1 MTAFFCTALLQ
12 LIRRYTPTSCG
23 TPEYPSLSGA
33 TQHGLWTS
41 KEFRPQSG
49 EAFRAHVISYAETV
63 SVVTD
68 RSEFDHV
75 CKLRL
80 GRYPEYAS
88 LSAPLLRADAV
99 QRILP
104 HPTSAGVILLRIAP
118 EIISV
123 LDCSKGFG
131 HSDLITFSERDLDL
145 HIKSLRH
152 RWDDNVVAAPP

>member
-12 LIRRYTPTSCG
+12 LIRRNMPTFCA
-23 TPEYPSLSGA
+23 TLEYLSLSEA
-33 TQHGLWTS
+33 MHHSLWTS
-41 KEFRPQSG
+41 KGLS
-49 EAFRAHVISYAETV
+49 AAATA

-68 RSEFDHV
+68 QSEFDHI

-88 LSAPLLRADAV
+88 LPAPVLREDAV

-104 HPTSAGVILLRIAP
+104 HPTSAGVVLLRIAP
-118 EIISV
+118 EIISM
-123 LDCSKGFG
+123 LDYSKGFG

-152 RWDDNVVAAPP
+152 RWDDNAVADPLLSEIPSGLYERK